1 MYLRRTAH
9 GRQGSGSTTP
19 VGDKAV
25 VWNSANVSTVVL
37 LRKSI
42 ILADHRISSS
52 KHPFGALDC
61 RLSFHRLSKMELS
74 GLRWPMAPILTI
86 LCLLLTSLVRAA
98 DANDASIL
106 INEIGRSLNQSL
118 LWGPYRPNLYFG
130 VRPRIPKSLMG
141 GLMWAKVDSY
151 QDVQHSK
158 FICDWI
164 TSKPGVWEPDWGAL
178 Y

>member
-37 LRKSI
+37 LENPI
-42 ILADHRISSS
+42 ILGTTASRAPSTHLELWT
-52 KHPFGALDC
+52 A
-61 RLSFHRLSKMELS
+61 LSFHRLSKMELA

-86 LCLLLTSLVRAA
+86 LCLLLTSWVRAA

-106 INEIGRSLNQSL
+106 INEIERSSNQSL

-141 GLMWAKVDSY
+141 GLMWAKVDNY

-158 FICDWI
+158 FI
-164 TSKPGVWEPDWGAL
+164 
-178 Y
+178 